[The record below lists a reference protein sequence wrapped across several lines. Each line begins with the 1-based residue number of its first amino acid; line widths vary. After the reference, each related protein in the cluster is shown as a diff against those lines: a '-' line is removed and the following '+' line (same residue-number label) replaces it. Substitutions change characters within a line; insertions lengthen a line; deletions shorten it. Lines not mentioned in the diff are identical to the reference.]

1 MLQEPSIDVTLR
13 ALAEPR
19 RREILGLLQ
28 AGEMTSGAVAS
39 HFDVTRPAIS
49 QHLRVLQDAG
59 LLDVRKEGA
68 RRMYH
73 VRSAGMEEL
82 RASLSD
88 FWEGGLARLKVVA
101 ENAGQAPDTG
111 TGTGREHAR

>member
-1 MLQEPSIDVTLR
+1 MIEAALR
-13 ALAEPR
+13 AIAEPHR
-19 RREILGLLQ
+19 RQILRLVLEEERS
-28 AGEMTSGAVAS
+28 AGDIAS

-59 LLDVRKEGA
+59 LLDVRKEGT

-88 FWEGGLARLKVVA
+88 FWGDGPARLS
-101 ENAGQAPDTG
+101 
-111 TGTGREHAR
+111 REELPESLQR

>member
-1 MLQEPSIDVTLR
+1 MIEEALR
-13 ALAEPR
+13 AIAEPHR
-19 RREILGLLQ
+19 RQILKLVLEQ
-28 AGEMTSGAVAS
+28 ERSAGDIAS